1 MKAECLYFNAPYQ
14 VSIKSEPIEALNEDQ
29 VLIETYQS
37 AISAGTEL
45 LLYRGDFPK
54 DIPVDQHIRPLNVN
68 FRYPLKYGYCLI
80 GKVVDRGRQVDPY
93 WNNRFVFAFHPH
105 ATHFTCTPD
114 DLIPIPNSVPTK
126 LGVLFPSME
135 TALALVMDGAPMVGE
150 CVVVFGQG
158 VIGLL
163 TCELLAR
170 FPLQTLLT
178 IDRYKL
184 RREISCALGAQASFD
199 PEDLNSI
206 NEMSPKGTDLSFEL
220 SGSPKALNQAI
231 NITGYSGRVI
241 IGSWYGTK
249 RIELELGGHFHRSH
263 ISLISSQVSTI
274 SPGIRGRWDKQRRY
288 ALAWDLLI
296 DSQASP
302 LITQYIPFHKAE
314 DAYQML
320 DQHPESAIQIVF
332 SYSTS

>member
-14 VSIKSEPIEALNEDQ
+14 VSIKSEIIEALNEDQ

-54 DIPVDQHIRPLNVN
+54 DIPVDPHIRPLNVN

-93 WNNRFVFAFHPH
+93 WNNRYVFAFHPH
-105 ATHFTCTPD
+105 ASHFTCNPD

-184 RREISCALGAQASFD
+184 RRETSCALGAQASFD
-199 PEDLNSI
+199 PDDLNSI
-206 NEMSPKGTDLSFEL
+206 NEISPNGTDLSFEL
-220 SGSPKALNQAI
+220 SGSPEALNQAI
-231 NITGYSGRVI
+231 NMTRYSGRVI

-263 ISLISSQVSTI
+263 IRLISSQVSTI

-288 ALAWDLLI
+288 ALAWDMLI

-332 SYSTS
+332 SYSAS